1 MAQHGQEFWRAHLEA
16 WHRSNQTQRAY
27 CASQGIGE
35 KAFYHWRRKEK
46 EAVASAKWLFA
57 GSERAGKRAA
67 AIQCLLGTAKLNG
80 LDPHA
85 WLKDTLEK
93 LPAWPNSRIDELL
106 PLKTALP

>member
-46 EAVASAKWLFA
+46 EAVASAKSSLTLVPVSVGA
-57 GSERAGKRAA
+57 PVTGSIVQLHSPGGWR
-67 AIQCLLGTAKLNG
+67 I
-80 LDPHA
+80 D
-85 WLKDTLEK
+85 
-93 LPAWPNSRIDELL
+93 LPAGGTPWLADLL
-106 PLKTALP
+106 RQLP